1 MMEIT
6 MALSRRKTLALLGG
20 GIILAAGAGTGSAVL
35 RTPQTASLPW
45 ETAGGYDDPRM
56 RALSWAI
63 LAPNPHNQQ
72 PWLVDLR
79 TDGEITLLVNQE
91 KLLPHTDPFSRQI
104 TIGLGC
110 FLELLRMAALEDG
123 LEAVID
129 LFPEGSDAAVL
140 DNRPVAVIRLVP
152 TSAAPDPLFRHVLA
166 RRSLKEPFD
175 TTRRIPAASLAAL
188 DASVS
193 SAGLGT
199 SNAPEFVEEF
209 RALTTQA
216 LEIELLTPRTFKESV
231 DVMRIGA
238 RAADAQP
245 DGIDLTGPMIE
256 FSRIGGQMTPEKLM
270 DTSSMSFREGLRAT
284 TENTRTA
291 MGYVWLVTQTN
302 TRADQIA
309 TGADWLR
316 VNLAATAEGLGFQP
330 LSQALQEYPEME
342 ALYADIHERL
352 APGGGTVQ
360 MLCRLGYGP
369 DVPASPRWPIDAKVV
384 DA

>member
-1 MMEIT
+1 

-20 GIILAAGAGTGSAVL
+20 GFIVAAGAGMGSAVM
-35 RTPQTASLPW
+35 RTPRTANAPW
-45 ETAGGYDDPRM
+45 DQAGQYEDPRM

-72 PWLVDLR
+72 PWLVDLG
-79 TDGEITLLVNQE
+79 TAGEIKLLVNQE

-110 FLELLRMAALEDG
+110 FLEVLRMAALEEG
-123 LEAVID
+123 LEAQVD

-140 DNRPVAVIRLVP
+140 DSRPVAVIRLLP
-152 TSAAPDPLFRHVLA
+152 TDAVPDPLFAHVLT

-175 TTRRIPAASLAAL
+175 TARAVPSTSLEALEAAVPA
-188 DASVS
+188 VET
-193 SAGLGT
+193 SADPG
-199 SNAPEFVEEF
+199 FVEEF
-209 RALTTQA
+209 RALTTEA

-238 RAADAQP
+238 RATDAQP

-256 FSRIGGQMTPEKLM
+256 FARIGGQMTPERLM
-270 DTSSMSFREGLRAT
+270 DTSSMSFQEGMRAT
-284 TENTRTA
+284 TDNTQTA
-291 MGYVWLVTQTN
+291 MGYVWLVTSGN
-302 TRADQIA
+302 TRKDQIA
-309 TGADWLR
+309 AGADWVR
-316 VNLAATAEGLGFQP
+316 ANLAATGEGLGFQP

-342 ALYADIHERL
+342 ALYARVHERL

-369 DVPASPRWPIDAKVV
+369 DVPASPRWPIDAKVLP
-384 DA
+384 DPSAA

>member
-1 MMEIT
+1 

-20 GIILAAGAGTGSAVL
+20 GFIVAAGAGMGSAVM
-35 RTPQTASLPW
+35 RTPRTANAPW
-45 ETAGGYDDPRM
+45 DQAGQYEDPRM

-72 PWLVDLR
+72 PWLVDLG
-79 TDGEITLLVNQE
+79 TAGEIKLLVNQE

-110 FLELLRMAALEDG
+110 FLEVLRMAALEEG
-123 LEAVID
+123 LEAQVD

-140 DNRPVAVIRLVP
+140 DDRLVAVIRLLP
-152 TSAAPDPLFRHVLA
+152 TEAAPDPLFAHVLN

-175 TTRRIPAASLAAL
+175 TDRPVPAASLAAL
-188 DASVS
+188 EASVP
-193 SAGLGT
+193 AARVGT
-199 SNAPEFVEEF
+199 SADPDFIAEF
-209 RALTTQA
+209 RELTLEA
-216 LEIELLTPRTFKESV
+216 LEVEIVTPRTFKESV

-238 RAADAQP
+238 RATDAQP

-256 FSRIGGQMTPEKLM
+256 FARIGGQMRPEVLL
-270 DTSSMSFREGLRAT
+270 DTTSMSFQQGAEAVYA
-284 TENTRTA
+284 NARTA
-291 MGYVWLVTQTN
+291 MGYVWLVTEGN
-302 TRADQIA
+302 TREDQIA
-309 TGADWLR
+309 TGADWVR

-342 ALYADIHERL
+342 ALYARVHERL

-369 DVPASPRWPIDAKVV
+369 DVPASPRWPIDAKVLP
-384 DA
+384 DPSAA